1 MEADSR
7 PNASGLFAIDANG
20 PRFRWLF
27 RTWVGRCHRRPGNP
41 LRQAGIAVVTL
52 TKRLPHD
59 GSVVCTSAKWRNRG
73 SAGKSRY
80 RPSREPRARCDF
92 KANAGSGEAVNIWNQ
107 IQAVMRGRRIIV
119 STRRLPLLE
128 LELGSQ
134 RAEAFRNCTML
145 APAWT
150 AFRIRKFGLRLR
162 RLATLRRYGSDP
174 FSGYEELSEGKIVVP
189 SVGSH
194 RSGQSP
200 RVNGMCAVVRQ
211 EICGAMGQSACLPG
225 RAARGRCL
233 RRPNRELGRSG
244 KRA

>member
-1 MEADSR
+1 MVV
-7 PNASGLFAIDANG
+7 PN
-20 PRFRWLF
+20 
-27 RTWVGRCHRRPGNP
+27 VGSRCHRRPGNP

-52 TKRLPHD
+52 TERLPHD
-59 GSVVCTSAKWRNRG
+59 GSVARAQRNGANRG

-107 IQAVMRGRRIIV
+107 IQAVMSGRRIIV

-150 AFRIRKFGLRLR
+150 AFR
-162 RLATLRRYGSDP
+162 
-174 FSGYEELSEGKIVVP
+174 
-189 SVGSH
+189 
-194 RSGQSP
+194 
-200 RVNGMCAVVRQ
+200 VRQ
-211 EICGAMGQSACLPG
+211 EPAGRLNQRACPDARLEAIVSADRIVSWAAAENARERMRTVATRPVMPE
-225 RAARGRCL
+225 AARIIATMM
-233 RRPNRELGRSG
+233 NW
-244 KRA
+244 